1 MIECDLL
8 DCVLNKRGECMK
20 TCKDMCPYFRE
31 VLTKRIERQ
40 KKLEFAK
47 AWAKD
52 YNDKIT
58 REKENKNVAVEEK
71 E

>member
-1 MIECDLL
+1 
-8 DCVLNKRGECMK
+8 MK